1 MGQSLVP
8 RLVIAFLVILI
19 AGGLLVVL
27 IVRPPG
33 TLRPRPT
40 EPAATDTPAA
50 APPTQTATRPT
61 ATPEAGGS
69 SGVTATP
76 GQETSATPGPP
87 SPVTITMTQEELTSL
102 VKEWAESADTGEFPI
117 YDPVVYITEEH
128 IELTAVTSGPLGDMD
143 VLLVGVPAVEN
154 GDVHLRVTSATVGG
168 IPLPR
173 QVTSQIERELDDT
186 LSEWLS
192 GGAEV
197 QEVILGEGQITVM
210 VLP

>member
-40 EPAATDTPAA
+40 EPAATVTPVAA
-50 APPTQTATRPT
+50 PTQTAIRPT

-102 VKEWAESADTGEFPI
+102 VKEWAESADTSELPI

-143 VLLVGVPAVEN
+143 VLLIGVPAVES
-154 GDVHLRVTSATVGG
+154 GEVHLRVTSATVGG

-197 QEVILGEGQITVM
+197 QELTLGEGQITVV